1 MFNSEISNLCND
13 LMMLI
18 EGMEGIPAYN
28 KTYYNSEYMRITN
41 ALETAIILDRYINSM
56 NDDYSLNKCG

>member
-28 KTYYNSEYMRITN
+28 ETYYNSEYTRITN
-41 ALETAIILDRYINSM
+41 ALETAIILDRHINPM

>member
-1 MFNSEISNLCND
+1 
-13 LMMLI
+13 MMLI

-28 KTYYNSEYMRITN
+28 ETYYNSEYTRITN
-41 ALETAIILDRYINSM
+41 ALETAIILDRHINPM